1 MRDTRYVAAQPWP
14 FPHSMMIGF
23 TATAETEDIA
33 IDGDEIEDAQWFT
46 ASELSSF
53 GEWED
58 DTATFRLPRKDSI
71 ARALLD
77 QWIKDERK
85 Q

>member
-1 MRDTRYVAAQPWP
+1 
-14 FPHSMMIGF
+14 MIGF
-23 TATAETEDIA
+23 TAMAETEDIA
-33 IDGDEIEDAQWFT
+33 IDADELEDAQWFT

-58 DTATFRLPRKDSI
+58 ETATFRLPRKDSI
-71 ARALLD
+71 ARALLN